1 MLILAQN
8 PPAVNPFFAK
18 NCRNTDFFLCR
29 RFYWKAADF
38 IRQILPLFPLIPG
51 GIRIIMRENFQIARN
66 VPMRYDR
73 VYNFSAGPA
82 MMPESVLEEI
92 AAEVLNYHGSG
103 MSVMEMSHR
112 SPVFQ
117 EILSQSEADLR
128 TLMHIPDNYKVLFVQ
143 GGGTVQFAMVPM
155 NLMKNGVA
163 CYVETGAWSKKAIAE
178 AKRYGEVKIVASSAD
193 KNFSYLPDCSDL
205 DIPDNAD
212 YVYICENET
221 INGTAY
227 HTLPNTKGKVL
238 VADQSSLFLSRPCD
252 VSKYGLI
259 WAGVQKNVGPAGMS
273 IVIIREDLIR
283 EDLPEFVPTYLRY
296 KTHADADSLYNTPN
310 CWSIY
315 CCGKVFQYL
324 LANGGLEAMAQR
336 NEEKAAVLYGFLD
349 RSQFFTAA
357 VRKEDRSLMNVPFF
371 SPSKEQD
378 AEVAASA
385 KAAGFDNLKGHKSV
399 GGLRASIYNAMPKE
413 GVEALVDFL
422 KKYEAEHT

>member
-1 MLILAQN
+1 M
-8 PPAVNPFFAK
+8 K
-18 NCRNTDFFLCR
+18 
-29 RFYWKAADF
+29 
-38 IRQILPLFPLIPG
+38 
-51 GIRIIMRENFQIARN
+51 
-66 VPMRYDR
+66 YDR

-82 MMPESVLEEI
+82 MMPEPVLEEI
-92 AAEVLNYHGSG
+92 AAEVLNYRGSG

-112 SPVFQ
+112 SKVFQ
-117 EILSQSEADLR
+117 DILAQAEADLR
-128 TLMHIPDNYKVLFVQ
+128 ELMHIPENYKVLFVQ

-155 NLMKNGVA
+155 NLMKKGVA

-193 KNFSYLPDCSDL
+193 KNFSYIPNCSDL

-221 INGTAY
+221 IHGTTW
-227 HTLPNTKGKVL
+227 HNLPNTKGKIL
-238 VADQSSLFLSRPCD
+238 VADQSSMFLSRPCD

-259 WAGVQKNVGPAGMS
+259 WAGVQKNVGPAGMA

-283 EDLPEFVPTYLRY
+283 GDVPEFVPTYLRY

-310 CWSIY
+310 CWAIY
-315 CCGKVFQYL
+315 CCGKVFKYL
-324 LANGGLEAMAQR
+324 LDNGGLEAMAQR
-336 NEEKAAVLYGFLD
+336 NAEKAAILYDFLD
-349 RSQFFTAA
+349 QSKFFTGA
-357 VRKEDRSLMNVPFF
+357 VRKEDRSYMNVPFV

-378 AEVAASA
+378 AEVVAAT

-413 GVEALVDFL
+413 GVEALVEFL
-422 KKYEAEHT
+422 KKYEAEHA

>member
-1 MLILAQN
+1 M
-8 PPAVNPFFAK
+8 K
-18 NCRNTDFFLCR
+18 
-29 RFYWKAADF
+29 
-38 IRQILPLFPLIPG
+38 
-51 GIRIIMRENFQIARN
+51 
-66 VPMRYDR
+66 YDR

-82 MMPESVLEEI
+82 MMPEPVLEEI

-112 SPVFQ
+112 SKVFQ
-117 EILSQSEADLR
+117 DILAEAEADLR
-128 TLMHIPDNYKVLFVQ
+128 TLMNIPENYKILFVQ

-178 AKRYGEVKIVASSAD
+178 AKRYGEVKVVASSAD
-193 KNFSYLPDCSDL
+193 KNFSYIPDCSDL
-205 DIPDNAD
+205 DIPGNAD

-221 INGTAY
+221 IHGTTW
-227 HTLPNTKGKVL
+227 HHLPDTKGKIL
-238 VADQSSLFLSRPCD
+238 VADQSSMFLSRPCD

-259 WAGVQKNVGPAGMS
+259 WAGVQKNVGPAGMA

-283 EDLPEFVPTYLRY
+283 DDVPEFVPTYLRY

-310 CWSIY
+310 CWAIY
-315 CCGKVFQYL
+315 CCGKVFKYL
-324 LANGGLEAMAQR
+324 LANGGLEAMAKR
-336 NEEKAAVLYGFLD
+336 NAEKAAILYDFLD
-349 RSQFFTAA
+349 QSKFFTGA
-357 VRKEDRSLMNVPFF
+357 VRKEDRSYMNVPFV

-378 AEVAASA
+378 AEVVAAT

-413 GVEALVDFL
+413 GAEALVEFL
-422 KKYEAEHT
+422 KQYEAQHA

>member
-1 MLILAQN
+1 M
-8 PPAVNPFFAK
+8 K
-18 NCRNTDFFLCR
+18 
-29 RFYWKAADF
+29 
-38 IRQILPLFPLIPG
+38 
-51 GIRIIMRENFQIARN
+51 
-66 VPMRYDR
+66 YDR

-82 MMPESVLEEI
+82 MMPEPVLEEI

-112 SPVFQ
+112 SKVFQ
-117 EILSQSEADLR
+117 DILAQAEADLR
-128 TLMHIPDNYKVLFVQ
+128 ELMHIPENYKVLFVQ

-193 KNFSYLPDCSDL
+193 KNFSYIPDCSDL

-221 INGTAY
+221 IHGTTW
-227 HTLPNTKGKVL
+227 HHLPDTKGKIL
-238 VADQSSLFLSRPCD
+238 VADQSSMFLSRPCD

-259 WAGVQKNVGPAGMS
+259 WAGVQKNVGPAGMA
-273 IVIIREDLIR
+273 IVIIREDLIQ
-283 EDLPEFVPTYLRY
+283 DDVPEFVPTYLRY

-310 CWSIY
+310 CWAIY
-315 CCGKVFQYL
+315 CCGKVFKYL
-324 LANGGLEAMAQR
+324 LDNGGLEAMAQR
-336 NEEKAAVLYGFLD
+336 NAEKAAILYDFLD
-349 RSQFFTAA
+349 QSKFFTGA
-357 VRKEDRSLMNVPFF
+357 VRKEDRSYMNVPFV

-378 AEVAASA
+378 AEVVAAT

-413 GVEALVDFL
+413 GVEALVAFL
-422 KKYEAEHT
+422 KKYEAEHA

>member
-1 MLILAQN
+1 M
-8 PPAVNPFFAK
+8 K
-18 NCRNTDFFLCR
+18 
-29 RFYWKAADF
+29 
-38 IRQILPLFPLIPG
+38 
-51 GIRIIMRENFQIARN
+51 
-66 VPMRYDR
+66 YDR

-82 MMPESVLEEI
+82 MMPEPVLEEI

-112 SPVFQ
+112 SKVFQ
-117 EILSQSEADLR
+117 DILAEAEADLR
-128 TLMHIPDNYKVLFVQ
+128 TLMNIPENYRILFVQ

-178 AKRYGEVKIVASSAD
+178 ARRYGEVKVVASSAD
-193 KNFSYLPDCSDL
+193 KNFSYIPDCSDL

-221 INGTAY
+221 IHGTTW
-227 HTLPNTKGKVL
+227 HHLPDTRGKIL
-238 VADQSSLFLSRPCD
+238 VADQSSMFLSRPCD

-259 WAGVQKNVGPAGMS
+259 WAGVQKNVGPAGMA

-283 EDLPEFVPTYLRY
+283 DDVPEFVPTYLRY

-310 CWSIY
+310 CWAIY
-315 CCGKVFQYL
+315 CCGKVFKYL
-324 LANGGLEAMAQR
+324 LANGGLEAMAKR
-336 NEEKAAVLYGFLD
+336 NAEKAAILYDFLD
-349 RSQFFTAA
+349 QSKFFTGA
-357 VRKEDRSLMNVPFF
+357 VRKEDRSFMNVPFV

-378 AEVAASA
+378 AEVVAAT

-413 GVEALVDFL
+413 GVEALVEFL
-422 KKYEAEHT
+422 KQYEAQHA